1 MQTLFDQQY
10 TLTTREEVQIRY
22 RTVTWTDEEGNEH
35 ESEEAYEY
43 YILHVTLRNHSLET
57 VAVENLT
64 EDEKGRYAAIL
75 ELKGNKP
82 YLFGDNIYA
91 NPSEGEHYEIPGEA
105 LSDPSFAALITEAE
119 KYLGY
124 PYVWGGSNPSTSFDC
139 SGFVCWVFTNS
150 GVHNMPR
157 TTAQGIYN
165 QCAIIPS
172 SEAKPGDIIFFTGT
186 YDSAGPVS
194 HVGIYVGDGMM
205 IHCGSPIQYANINTS
220 YWQQHFYAFG
230 RL

>member
-1 MQTLFDQQY
+1 MDTIGHDPNELISYLTAKFNAFTPAQVQAELEALFNQQY

-43 YILHVTLRNHSLET
+43 YILHVTLRNHSLGT

-91 NPSEGEHYEIPGEA
+91 NPSEGEHYEIPGE
-105 LSDPSFAALITEAE
+105 
-119 KYLGY
+119 
-124 PYVWGGSNPSTSFDC
+124 
-139 SGFVCWVFTNS
+139 
-150 GVHNMPR
+150 
-157 TTAQGIYN
+157 
-165 QCAIIPS
+165 
-172 SEAKPGDIIFFTGT
+172 
-186 YDSAGPVS
+186 GPVRPVLCRADYRS
-194 HVGIYVGDGMM
+194 GKVPGL
-205 IHCGSPIQYANINTS
+205 PLRL
-220 YWQQHFYAFG
+220 G
-230 RL
+230 RLKSVYQL